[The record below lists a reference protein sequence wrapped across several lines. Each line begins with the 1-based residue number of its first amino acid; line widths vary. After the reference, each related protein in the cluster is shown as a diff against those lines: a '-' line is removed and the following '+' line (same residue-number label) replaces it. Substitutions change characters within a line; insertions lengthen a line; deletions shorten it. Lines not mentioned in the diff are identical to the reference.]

1 MAYLTQTDLENRL
14 GAQRVLTLY
23 DDDNSGTVNATALA
37 AILATASDLTDGT
50 IARSYT
56 GTFPMASPQPVL
68 CKEAATLYAM
78 VLSFERKPEFAM
90 RLDES
95 YLDKLRKA
103 ADTLCERIATGLAK
117 LVDAP
122 PPTASTPILGGIVT
136 TFTPQVL
143 VVNGVPNTGDY

>member
-1 MAYLTQTDLENRL
+1 MAYLTQTDLENHF

-78 VLSFERKPEFAM
+78 VLSLSKPEFAM

-95 YLDKLRKA
+95 LSGQVA
-103 ADTLCERIATGLAK
+103 QGPQT
-117 LVDAP
+117 P
-122 PPTASTPILGGIVT
+122 SASASRPG
-136 TFTPQVL
+136 
-143 VVNGVPNTGDY
+143 